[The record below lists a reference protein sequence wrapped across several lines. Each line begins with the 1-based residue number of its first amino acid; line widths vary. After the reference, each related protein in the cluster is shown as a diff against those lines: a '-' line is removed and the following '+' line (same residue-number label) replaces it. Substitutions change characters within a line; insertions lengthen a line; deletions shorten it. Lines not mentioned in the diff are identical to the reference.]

1 MDTRSIYT
9 GTQSAARDTNKVLR
23 NTYMLLSLT
32 LGFSA
37 VVAGIATVMNMP
49 PLHWA
54 IFLIGVYGLM
64 FLTEKNRN
72 NSMGLVFTFALTG
85 LLGYSLG
92 PIINMYMNNG
102 GGEIVM
108 TALGGTALT
117 FFGLS
122 AYALTTKRDLS
133 FIGGMLVRRFLGTA
147 GSHDCQHL
155 PADERPEPGSFRH
168 VHALLLR
175 GHPADYPA
183 DRARRRDQ
191 LHLRHRHPVC
201 LHLQHFP
208 ELAEPA
214 WRQPQLIKNPASAG
228 FLLAPVSVRIS
239 CKSRI

>member
-37 VVAGIATVMNMP
+37 VVAGVATVMNMP

-54 IFLIGVYGLM
+54 IFLVGVYGLM
-64 FLTEKNRN
+64 FLTEKNRDN
-72 NSMGLVFTFALTG
+72 GMGLVFTFALTG

-133 FIGGMLVRRFLGTA
+133 FIGGMLFVGFWVLLVAMIAAIALTLRSRKESKAINPAVQVRVRA
-147 GSHDCQHL
+147 
-155 PADERPEPGSFRH
+155 
-168 VHALLLR
+168 
-175 GHPADYPA
+175 A
-183 DRARRRDQ
+183 DRMQVVKMAVTQ
-191 LHLRHRHPVC
+191 KAPESTPVV
-201 LHLQHFP
+201 P
-208 ELAEPA
+208 E
-214 WRQPQLIKNPASAG
+214 KSSTG
-228 FLLAPVSVRIS
+228 DPVQGSPVAHYA
-239 CKSRI
+239 